1 MKAERRHE
9 LQTNSL
15 AQFLENLPLY
25 FRFHFG
31 KVLLGLLIFILLI
44 VLIRQRMGSGQ
55 VMQQQAASALTSMRR
70 LIEELQFVDLGG
82 QPAEMRAAQRKL
94 YAAQVDAAVD
104 EILSKT
110 GEGPEDAPARA
121 EALAARG
128 DLNWVMAN
136 LPELP
141 GAATQQALQMP
152 RGADQYLSDAAEAYN
167 QVLRQYP
174 DRTIPALT
182 ALFGLAN
189 VAENQ
194 HQWDVARSQYES
206 IVARKDAPQ
215 VYKEMAHQRLQLL
228 PALQEPVFTGNFGTP
243 PPPTTL
249 PDATT
254 AAPASATQSATPTTA
269 PTTTQPQ

>member
-25 FRFHFG
+25 LRFHFG
-31 KVLLGLLIFILLI
+31 KVLLGLLIFVLLI
-44 VLIRQRMGSGQ
+44 VLIRQRMGSGR
-55 VMQQQAASALTSMRR
+55 VAQQQAAAALSSVRR
-70 LIEELQFVDLGG
+70 LIEELQVVDLGG
-82 QPAEMRAAQRKL
+82 QPLDMRATQRKL
-94 YAAQVDAAVD
+94 YAAQADSAVD
-104 EILSKT
+104 EILTKT
-110 GEGPEDAPARA
+110 GDGPDDAPARA

-128 DLNWVMAN
+128 DLYWVMAN

-141 GAATQQALQMP
+141 GAATQQTLQMP
-152 RGADQYLSDAAEAYN
+152 RGPDQYLADAAEAYN

-189 VAENQ
+189 IAENQ
-194 HQWDVARSQYES
+194 RQWDVARSNYES
-206 IVARKDAPQ
+206 IIARKDAPQ
-215 VYKEMAHQRLQLL
+215 LYKEMAQARLQLL
-228 PALQEPVFTGNFGTP
+228 PALEEPVFTGNFGTP

-249 PDATT
+249 PDAD
-254 AAPASATQSATPTTA
+254 ASPASTTRPAATTMPSTGPTA
-269 PTTTQPQ
+269 P

>member
-31 KVLLGLLIFILLI
+31 KVLLGALILVLLI
-44 VLIRQRMGSGQ
+44 VLVRQRMSSGRAG
-55 VMQQQAASALTSMRR
+55 QQQAASALASVRR
-70 LIEELQFVDLGG
+70 LIEELGYVDLSG
-82 QPAEMRAAQRKL
+82 QPADLRAAQRKL
-94 YAAQVDAAVD
+94 YASQVDGAVD
-104 EILSKT
+104 EILTKT
-110 GEGPEDAPARA
+110 GDGPDDAPARA

-128 DLNWVMAN
+128 DLYWIMGN

-141 GAATQQALQMP
+141 GAATQPTLQMP
-152 RGADQYLSDAAEAYN
+152 RAPEQYLADAADVYN
-167 QVLRQYP
+167 QVLRQHS

-189 VAENQ
+189 IAENQ
-194 HQWDVARSQYES
+194 GQWDVARTQYES

-215 VYKEMAHQRLQLL
+215 VYKDMARQRAQLL
-228 PALQEPVFTGNFGTP
+228 PQLQEPVFTGNFGTP
-243 PPPTTL
+243 PPPPTTL
-249 PDATT
+249 PDT
-254 AAPASATQSATPTTA
+254 AAPARATQPAATPTTA
-269 PTTTQPQ
+269 PATQPR

>member
-31 KVLLGLLIFILLI
+31 KILLGLLIFILLI
-44 VLIRQRMGSGQ
+44 VLLRQRMGSGQ
-55 VMQQQAASALTSMRR
+55 VAQQQAASALSSVRR

-82 QPAEMRAAQRKL
+82 QPADVRATQRKL
-94 YAAQVDAAVD
+94 YASQADAAVD
-104 EILSKT
+104 EILSRT
-110 GEGPEDAPARA
+110 GDDPEDAPARA
-121 EALAARG
+121 DALAARG
-128 DLNWVMAN
+128 DLYWIMAN

-141 GAATQQALQMP
+141 GAATQPALQMP
-152 RGADQYLSDAAEAYN
+152 RSSDQYLSDAAEAYN
-167 QVLRQYP
+167 QVLRQYAQ
-174 DRTIPALT
+174 RTIPALT

-194 HQWDVARSQYES
+194 HQWDVARAHYES
-206 IVARKDAPQ
+206 ILARPETPQ
-215 VYKEMAHQRLQLL
+215 LYKEMAQARLQLL
-228 PALQEPVFTGNFGTP
+228 PALQEPVFTGSFGTP

-249 PDATT
+249 PET
-254 AAPASATQSATPTTA
+254 AATPASATQPATTSPA
-269 PTTTQPQ
+269 STQPQ